1 STGVSVISND
11 IKNTVT
17 AFISSATVTAS
28 NGDITVEATA
38 TQSPTT
44 TAVAIALSAALVGL
58 AIAGADGSATLE
70 STTQAY
76 VSGSSLTA
84 AGHKGYVHR
93 SSNLTGT
100 GTSGRTAGPP
110 GLAAPP

>member
-84 AGHKGYVHR
+84 AGPKGYVPG
-93 SSNLTGT
+93 SPNLPAPGT
-100 GTSGRTAGPP
+100 GHGTAVPSGI
-110 GLAAPP
+110 GLA

>member
-44 TAVAIALSAALVGL
+44 TAVAIALSAALAGL

-76 VSGSSLTA
+76 VSGSSPTA
-84 AGHKGYVHR
+84 ARHKVYVPGSPHP
-93 SSNLTGT
+93 TPT
-100 GTSGRTAGPP
+100 PTSPGPP
-110 GLAAPP
+110 